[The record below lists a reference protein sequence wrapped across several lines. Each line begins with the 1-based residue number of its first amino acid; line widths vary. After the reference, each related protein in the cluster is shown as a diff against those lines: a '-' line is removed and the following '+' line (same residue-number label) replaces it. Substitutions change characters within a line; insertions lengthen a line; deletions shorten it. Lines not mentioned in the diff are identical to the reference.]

1 MGWRKRSF
9 RKWGRARYK
18 KIMAR
23 GRGRGG
29 AGPEAGGRLRVKI
42 LMIQI
47 HGLKIE
53 AM

>member
-29 AGPEAGGRLRVKI
+29 ARSRRKI
-42 LMIQI
+42 KSEDFDDSNPRSQDR
-47 HGLKIE
+47 GNVT
-53 AM
+53 